1 MENVE
6 TNSASRVN
14 LASLLLGLV
23 AGVTATVLFATYNER
38 RFKRV
43 TQTTRAVGD
52 RTGELLDGVET
63 RMLERADEIVDSA
76 RDGVKQLSKDTRHAV
91 NSATK
96 SVEATVDRM
105 ADSAQ
110 RMIDAPAHEG

>member
-52 RTGELLDGVET
+52 RT
-63 RMLERADEIVDSA
+63 RRNSPA
-76 RDGVKQLSKDTRHAV
+76 RPHP
-91 NSATK
+91 
-96 SVEATVDRM
+96 
-105 ADSAQ
+105 
-110 RMIDAPAHEG
+110 APVRFRYESPVGDDQY